1 MCTQVVHG
9 DVGADHQIA
18 DRPGGMNLPGPRRGH
33 HPGCDVHCDPA
44 HTALAQFDLAG
55 VQPGPDLQ
63 ADAGQLLPDG
73 GCAADRP
80 AWAIEGGQDAV
91 ASGLDESALEL
102 LRGWRWPN
110 RWSPAR
116 LAAHVWTRASSA
128 PQLVHL
134 GHLSLR
140 NFEGIPIG

>member
-1 MCTQVVHG
+1 
-9 DVGADHQIA
+9 
-18 DRPGGMNLPGPRRGH
+18 MNLPGPRRGH

-73 GCAADRP
+73 SCAADRP

-102 LRGWRWPN
+102 LDHAAGELVVHGQDLA
-110 RWSPAR
+110 PAPV
-116 LAAHVWTRASSA
+116 AK
-128 PQLVHL
+128 
-134 GHLSLR
+134 LS
-140 NFEGIPIG
+140 GPIGGADDVGE